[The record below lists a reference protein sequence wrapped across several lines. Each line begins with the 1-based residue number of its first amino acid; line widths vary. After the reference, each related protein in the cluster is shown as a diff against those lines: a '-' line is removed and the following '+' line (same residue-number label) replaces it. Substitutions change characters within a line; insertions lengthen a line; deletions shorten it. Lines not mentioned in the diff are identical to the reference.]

1 MDKRNLANNVMYKTL
16 VLSCFALS
24 GCASTAPF
32 VEYEHLSMFNIDDDG
47 YDLACGGIIA
57 GEGLTVSGSVCENSR
72 GGTYGKV
79 NVRYIWK

>member
-1 MDKRNLANNVMYKTL
+1 MYKTL
-16 VLSCFALS
+16 VLSCFVLS

-32 VEYEHLSMFNIDDDG
+32 VEYEHLSLFNIDDEG

-57 GEGLTVSGSVCENSR
+57 GESLTISGSVCENVR
-72 GGTYGKV
+72 GGTHGKV